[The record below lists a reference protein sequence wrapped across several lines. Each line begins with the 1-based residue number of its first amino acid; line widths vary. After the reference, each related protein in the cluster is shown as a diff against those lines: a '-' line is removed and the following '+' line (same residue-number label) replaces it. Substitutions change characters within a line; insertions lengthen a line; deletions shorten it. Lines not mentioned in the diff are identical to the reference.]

1 MFVGPTIWLRMM
13 SLFQSYALL
22 LTSQHEAEGVYPQAE
37 ADGCALDG
45 NGKRRALVVCTHLRL
60 GRRKRRSRYLMQPIS
75 GLHIGSLIDQ
85 QRFDVRLYHEDWHG
99 PFDPAQAAGYDLVFL
114 TGLQADFDRMR
125 QLSYFFRRAGSTV
138 VAGGSICTLF
148 PDFAAQFFDAICVGG
163 VDNVVQVVGDY
174 ERGSL
179 KPIYRSPAN
188 RISHYTV
195 DYGLLAKSGI
205 SPSVHLVESSR
216 GCSFR
221 CTFCI
226 IPAEIGGHA
235 GYSTVALAQSI
246 DSAIATSPLF
256 SFRRW
261 YPMIML
267 LDNNFSDDRDHMLRV
282 IELLASNRKI
292 RGWSALVTQ
301 NILHDRPLIQRMATA
316 KCIGLFAGLESFD
329 QDMLRRYNKTQNLG
343 RRQNV
348 VDDILFAESQG
359 IAVGYGYLFD
369 PRFQTAT
376 EMERQIR
383 TIARTHELPMPTYL
397 SVVAPLAGTASFWA
411 DLNRG
416 HLATNL
422 RLRDLDGET
431 IGYSKLADTP
441 EALVDFMERMFRRPW
456 TVVGR
461 FGILL
466 KTLRRLI
473 RARTLDPVRWYV
485 TAAANLHW
493 FIWSSTSQ
501 SQPRTYLAGSEV
513 LDPQYFERPVDLTEE
528 DYRRYFEP
536 IALTDCKGQP
546 AEWLKSYIPQ
556 ISEMKS
562 RSTNREEQA
571 KLARAG
577 T

>member
-1 MFVGPTIWLRMM
+1 MVTYEGD
-13 SLFQSYALL
+13 LFQSYALL
-22 LTSQHEAEGVYPQAE
+22 LTSQLEAEAMCPQAE
-37 ADGCALDG
+37 ADGCDIDG

-85 QRFDVRLYHEDWHG
+85 RRFDVRLYHEDWHG

-125 QLSYFFRRAGSTV
+125 QLSYIFRRAGSTV
-138 VAGGSICTLF
+138 IAGGSICTLF

-163 VDNVVQVVGDY
+163 VDNVVQVVEDY

-179 KPIYRSPAN
+179 KSIYRSPAD

-195 DYGLLAKSGI
+195 DYSLLAKSGI

-235 GYSTVALAQSI
+235 GYGTGALAQSI

-397 SVVAPLAGTASFWA
+397 SVVAPLAGTESFWA

-441 EALVDFMERMFRRPW
+441 EALVDFVERMFRRPW

-493 FIWSSTSQ
+493 FIWSSTSP
-501 SQPRTYLAGSEV
+501 SQPRTYLAGSEI

-528 DYRRYFEP
+528 DYKRYFEP

-546 AEWLKSYIPQ
+546 AEWLKAYIPQ
-556 ISEMKS
+556 ISETKS

-577 T
+577 A